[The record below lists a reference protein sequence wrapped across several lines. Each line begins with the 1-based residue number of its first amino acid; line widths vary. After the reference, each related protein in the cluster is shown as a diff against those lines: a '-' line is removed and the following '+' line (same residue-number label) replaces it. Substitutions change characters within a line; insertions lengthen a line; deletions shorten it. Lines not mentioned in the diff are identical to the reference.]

1 MLSNIDLSKFFSLF
15 TYVPDDPLLFS
26 TAEFLFFFFAFM
38 IFYSA
43 FSKNRNFRVYIL
55 IVFSLFFY
63 YKAAGLYFLLLVFS
77 SAFNFFAGKYI
88 GSQEGYLKKKMVLT
102 LSIVVNIGVLF
113 YFKYTNFFIE
123 ILSRFR
129 SSALTP
135 LDIFLPVGIS
145 FFTFKALSYVLDV
158 YLEKMEPEKSF
169 RDFLLYVSFFP
180 NILAGPIDRAPEF
193 LPQVKGDLR
202 IPENYLGR
210 GVFLIIAGL
219 FKKAVIADY
228 IGVNFVDRIFEMP
241 TRYTGVENLLAVY
254 GYALKVY
261 CDFSGYSDIAIG
273 VALLMGFK
281 LMDNFNSPYQ
291 ASSIAEFWRRWHIS
305 LSSWLLDYLFR
316 PLQMK
321 FRSLRTLGNA
331 SALFIT
337 FLICGLWHGASYTF
351 ILWGAVHGLM
361 MAFALFTKKPR
372 QLFYEKLGISKS
384 RTLHVFQVIITF
396 HLIAITWVLFGAS
409 SLSNAMDMFSQIFNY
424 FKGGVFVQF
433 VQAFPAVFALIVTG
447 YVLHFIPKS
456 VELKSAELL
465 TRTPIWGK
473 ALILAVMIWIVAQAK
488 SADLQPFIYF
498 QF

>member
-1 MLSNIDLSKFFSLF
+1 MFNNIDLNKLLSLF
-15 TYVPDDPLLFS
+15 KYIPDDPLLFS
-26 TAEFLFFFFAFM
+26 TAEFLFFFFTFLV
-38 IFYSA
+38 FYAA
-43 FSKNRNFRVYIL
+43 FSKSRNFRVYLI

-77 SAFNFFAGKYI
+77 SLFNFYAGKFI
-88 GSQEGYLKKKMVLT
+88 QSSEGYLKKKMFLIA
-102 LSIVVNIGVLF
+102 SIIVNIGGLF
-113 YFKYTNFFIE
+113 YFKYTNFFID
-123 ILSRFR
+123 IINHIK
-129 SSALTP
+129 SSAISP

-145 FFTFKALSYVLDV
+145 FFTFKSLSYVIDV
-158 YLEKMEPEKSF
+158 YLEKMEAEKSF

-193 LPQVKGDLR
+193 LPQVKQDLQ
-202 IPENYLGR
+202 IPESYIGK
-210 GVFLIIAGL
+210 GIFLIISGL
-219 FKKAVIADY
+219 FKKVVIADY

-273 VALLMGFK
+273 IALLMGFK
-281 LMDNFNSPYQ
+281 LMENFNSPYQ

-305 LSSWLLDYLFR
+305 LSSWFLDYLFR

-331 SALFIT
+331 SALIVT

-351 ILWGAVHGLM
+351 ILWGALHGLM
-361 MAFALFTKKPR
+361 MAIALFTKKPR
-372 QLFYEKLGISKS
+372 QKFYEKLGIGNSKV
-384 RTLHVFQVIITF
+384 LHAFQVFITF
-396 HLIAITWVLFGAS
+396 HLIAVTWVLFGAANFS
-409 SLSNAMDMFSQIFNY
+409 AAMDMFSQILYY
-424 FKGGVFVQF
+424 FKGGVLPQF
-433 VQAFPAVFALIVTG
+433 VQAYPVVLGLIIAG
-447 YVLHFIPKS
+447 YILHFVPKS
-456 VELKSAELL
+456 VELKAAELL
-465 TRTPIWGK
+465 TRTPLPAK
-473 ALILAVMIWIVAQAK
+473 AFILAVVIWIVAQAK

>member
-1 MLSNIDLSKFFSLF
+1 MLHNIDLNKFLSLF
-15 TYVPDDPLLFS
+15 NYVPDDPLLFS
-26 TAEFLFFFFAFM
+26 TAEFLFFFFAFL

-43 FSKNRNFRVYIL
+43 FSKSRNFRVYIL

-77 SAFNFFAGKYI
+77 SLFNFSAGKYI
-88 GSQEGYLKKKMVLT
+88 GQNESSLKKKTALIV
-102 LSIVVNIGVLF
+102 SIVVNIGVLF
-113 YFKYTNFFIE
+113 YFKYTNFFVE
-123 ILSRFR
+123 IINHIR
-129 SSALTP
+129 SSAITP

-180 NILAGPIDRAPEF
+180 SILAGPIDRAPEF
-193 LPQVKGDLR
+193 LPQIKSDLK
-202 IPENYLGR
+202 IPENYIGR
-210 GVFLIIAGL
+210 GVFLIISGL

-291 ASSIAEFWRRWHIS
+291 AASIAEFWRRWHIS

-321 FRSLRTLGNA
+321 FRNLRTLGNA
-331 SALFIT
+331 TALVIT

-361 MAFALFTKKPR
+361 MAFALFTKKPK
-372 QLFYEKLGISKS
+372 QWLYDKLGISNS
-384 RTLHVFQVIITF
+384 RVLHVFQVIITF
-396 HLIAITWVLFGAS
+396 HLIAVTWVLFGATSFS
-409 SLSNAMDMFSQIFNY
+409 SALDMFSQIFNY

-433 VQAFPAVFALIVTG
+433 VQAFPSVFALIVAG

-456 VELKSAELL
+456 FELKSAGIL
-465 TRTPIWGK
+465 TKTPLWGK
-473 ALILAVMIWIVAQAK
+473 ALILAVMIWVVAQAK

>member
-1 MLSNIDLSKFFSLF
+1 MLSNIDLNKFFSLF

-38 IFYSA
+38 VFYTA
-43 FSKNRNFRVYIL
+43 FSKSRNFRIYIL

-63 YKAAGLYFLLLVFS
+63 YKAAGLYFLILVFS
-77 SAFNFFAGKYI
+77 SAFNFLAGKYI
-88 GSQEGYLKKKMVLT
+88 GFQENYLKKKMVLIA
-102 LSIVVNIGVLF
+102 SIAVNIGVLF

-123 ILSRFR
+123 IINHLK
-129 SSALTP
+129 SSSITP

-158 YLEKMEPEKSF
+158 YLEKMEAEKSF

-180 NILAGPIDRAPEF
+180 NILAGPIDRASEF
-193 LPQVKGDLR
+193 LPQVKQDFI
-202 IPENYLGR
+202 IPESYIGR
-210 GVFLIIAGL
+210 GVFLIISGL

-273 VALLMGFK
+273 IALLMGFK

-291 ASSIAEFWRRWHIS
+291 ASSIADFWRRWHIS
-305 LSSWLLDYLFR
+305 LSSWLQDYLFR

-331 SALFIT
+331 SALVIT

-361 MAFALFTKKPR
+361 MAFALFTKKPKQR
-372 QLFYEKLGISKS
+372 LYEKLGISNS
-384 RTLHVFQVIITF
+384 RALHFFQVIVTF
-396 HLIAITWVLFGAS
+396 HLIAVTWVLFGAT

-424 FKGGVFVQF
+424 FKGGVFLQF
-433 VQAFPAVFALIVTG
+433 VQAFPAVFALILAG
-447 YVLHFIPKS
+447 YVLHFVPKS
-456 VELKSAELL
+456 LELKTADFL
-465 TRTPIWGK
+465 TRTPLWGK
-473 ALILAVMIWIVAQAK
+473 ALALAVMIWVVAQAK

>member
-1 MLSNIDLSKFFSLF
+1 MLHNIDLNKFLSLF

-26 TAEFLFFFFAFM
+26 TAEFLFFFFAFL

-43 FSKNRNFRVYIL
+43 FSKSRNFRVYIL
-55 IVFSLFFY
+55 IIFSLFFY
-63 YKAAGLYFLLLVFS
+63 YKAAGLYFLLLIFS
-77 SAFNFFAGKYI
+77 SLFNFSAGKFI
-88 GSQEGYLKKKMVLT
+88 GQSESPLKKKTALIA
-102 LSIVVNIGVLF
+102 SIVVNIGVLF

-123 ILSRFR
+123 IINHIG
-129 SSALTP
+129 SSAITP

-158 YLEKMEPEKSF
+158 FLEKMEPEGSF

-180 NILAGPIDRAPEF
+180 SILAGPIDRAPEF
-193 LPQVKGDLR
+193 LPQVKGDVK
-202 IPENYLGR
+202 IPENYIGR
-210 GVFLIIAGL
+210 GIFLIIAGL

-291 ASSIAEFWRRWHIS
+291 AASIAEFWRRWHIS
-305 LSSWLLDYLFR
+305 LSSWLQDYLFR

-321 FRSLRTLGNA
+321 FRNLRTLGNA
-331 SALFIT
+331 SALVIT

-361 MAFALFTKKPR
+361 MAFALFTKKPK
-372 QLFYEKLGISKS
+372 QMLYEKLGISNSKV
-384 RTLHVFQVIITF
+384 LHVLQVIITF
-396 HLIAITWVLFGAS
+396 HLIAVTWVLFGATSFS
-409 SLSNAMDMFSQIFNY
+409 SAMDMFSQIFNY

-433 VQAFPAVFALIVTG
+433 VQAFPSVFALIIAG

-456 VELKSAELL
+456 FEVKSAGLL
-465 TRTPIWGK
+465 TKTPLWGK
-473 ALILAVMIWIVAQAK
+473 ALILAVMIWVVAQAK

>member
-1 MLSNIDLSKFFSLF
+1 MLSSIDLKKLFSLF
-15 TYVPDDPLLFS
+15 TYIPDDPLLFT
-26 TAEFLFFFFAFM
+26 TAEFLFFFFAFL
-38 IFYSA
+38 IFYSM
-43 FSKNRNFRVYIL
+43 FSKSRNFRIYIL

-77 SAFNFFAGKYI
+77 AAYNFFAGRSI
-88 GSQEGYLKKKMVLT
+88 GSSEGFLKKKLI
-102 LSIVVNIGVLF
+102 LISSIVVNIGVLF
-113 YFKYTNFFIE
+113 YFKYTNFFID
-123 ILSRFR
+123 IINNFR
-129 SSALTP
+129 QAAIGP

-145 FFTFKALSYVLDV
+145 FFTFKSLSYVIDV

-180 NILAGPIDRAPEF
+180 NILAGPIDRATEF
-193 LPQVKGDLR
+193 LPQVKSDLQ
-202 IPENYLGR
+202 IPESNLGR
-210 GVFLIIAGL
+210 GVFLIISGL

-273 VALLMGFK
+273 VALLLGFK

-331 SALFIT
+331 SALLIT
-337 FLICGLWHGASYTF
+337 FLICGLWHGASWTF

-361 MAFALFTKKPR
+361 MAAALFTKKPR
-372 QLFYEKLGISKS
+372 QILYNKLGISNSKV
-384 RTLHVFQVIITF
+384 LHVFQVVVTF
-396 HLIAITWVLFGAS
+396 HLIAVTWVLFGAANFS
-409 SLSNAMDMFSQIFNY
+409 SAMDMFSQIFNY
-424 FKGGVFVQF
+424 FKGEVFLQF
-433 VQAFPAVFALIVTG
+433 VKAYPAVCSLIVLG
-447 YVLHFIPKS
+447 YLLHFLPKFLE
-456 VELKSAELL
+456 VKSAEII
-465 TRTPIWGK
+465 TRLPLAGK
-473 ALILAVMIWIVAQAK
+473 AFVLALMIWAVAQAK